1 MGRRPKTTLSDKYT
15 VSKPNLEK
23 VSEYISKFIGKGRS
37 ASEYANVCGCTPA
50 TISNIKNGRQ
60 NKITP
65 ELAMALWKNRD
76 LDCDVT
82 EEEFFQACG
91 LTLKDS
97 AETMSEYEKATDDY
111 ICRPN
116 NRDNEKLSYL
126 VRIIIQ
132 DLLLSKKFSIE
143 KVFNGYMAE
152 DCFRRKILFEI
163 LIASNALE
171 SYGYKWA
178 IKVMSNF
185 DDYNVI
191 EHFLEKL
198 FAKICAQKNDA
209 EKIKFSV
216 VIFNEKIFNYVKKE
230 CQNIYLPSYVS
241 LILINE
247 VSQTI
252 RDEYILNFKN
262 SDEHVDSVLVQEE
275 YSQLDFEIKEGDAI
289 S

>member
-1 MGRRPKTTLSDKYT
+1 MGRRPKTSLSDKYI

-23 VSEYISKFIGKGRS
+23 ASEYLNKLIGKGRS
-37 ASEYANVCGCTPA
+37 ASEFANTCGCTPA

-65 ELAMALWKNRD
+65 ELAMALWQNRD
-76 LDCDVT
+76 LDCDIT

-97 AETMSEYEKATDDY
+97 AETINEYENTIADY
-111 ICRPN
+111 TYRGN
-116 NRDNEKLSYL
+116 NRDNEKLNYL

-132 DLLLSKKFSIE
+132 DRLLSKKFSIE

-152 DCFRRKILFEI
+152 DCFKRKILFEI

-171 SYGYKWA
+171 SYGCKWA
-178 IKVMSNF
+178 IKVMSNS
-185 DDYNVI
+185 DDYNVV

-198 FAKICAQKNDA
+198 FAKICAQKSDV

-216 VIFNEKIFNYVKKE
+216 VIFNEKIFNYLKKE
-230 CQNIYLPSYVS
+230 CQYIYLPSYVS

-252 RDEYILNFKN
+252 KDEYILNFKN
-262 SDEHVDSVLVQEE
+262 SDEHVDSVLIQEE

-289 S
+289 N

>member
-1 MGRRPKTTLSDKYT
+1 MGRRPKTILSDKYT

-37 ASEYANVCGCTPA
+37 ASEFANVCGCTPA

-65 ELAMALWKNRD
+65 ELAMALWQNRD
-76 LDCDVT
+76 LDCDIS
-82 EEEFFQACG
+82 EEEFFRACG

-97 AETMSEYEKATDDY
+97 AEIAENYEMPVADYSYKASK
-111 ICRPN
+111 
-116 NRDNEKLSYL
+116 RDNDKLLYL

-132 DLLLSKKFSIE
+132 DCLLNKKFSIE

-152 DCFRRKILFEI
+152 DCFKNKLLFEI

-171 SYGYKWA
+171 QHGYRWA
-178 IKVMSNF
+178 IKIMS
-185 DDYNVI
+185 DSTDYTII

-209 EKIKFSV
+209 EKIKFSI

-230 CQNIYLPSYVS
+230 CNEIYLPSYVS
-241 LILINE
+241 LILIDKNKQIIKE
-247 VSQTI
+247 
-252 RDEYILNFKN
+252 EYILNFKN
-262 SDEHVDSVLVQEE
+262 ADDRVESVLTHED
-275 YSQLDFEIKEGDAI
+275 YPRSDFEIKEGDVI
-289 S
+289 T